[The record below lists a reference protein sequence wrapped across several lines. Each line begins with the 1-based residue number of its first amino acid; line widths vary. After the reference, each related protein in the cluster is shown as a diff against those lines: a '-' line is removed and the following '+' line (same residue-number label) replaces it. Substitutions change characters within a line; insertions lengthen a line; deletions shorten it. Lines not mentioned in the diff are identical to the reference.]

1 MLEQIKKANDIKKIN
16 KRYHETLAKEIR
28 EFLIESISQTGGHL
42 ASNLGVVELT
52 MALHLS
58 FELPKDKIIWDVGHQ
73 AYTHKLLTGR
83 KEQFNTLRNYK
94 GLSGFPKTSESDC
107 DVFNTGH
114 SSTAISA
121 GLGMARARDF
131 KNEDAYVVSVI
142 GDGSLTGGMAY
153 EALNNAGDLNT
164 NFIIVLNDNR
174 MSISENV
181 GGMNNFLRNLRTS
194 RYYKDLKTNVSSG
207 LQKVPV
213 VGQPVENAISSF
225 KSSVK
230 QLFVHDMFF
239 EEMGITYLGP
249 VNGHN
254 IEQLRRVFYD
264 AKKVKGAVVVHVI
277 TKKGRGYSLAEK
289 NPAKYHGIEPF
300 DIETGER
307 IDQNQAALALN
318 KKTYTEVFGE
328 TMCKMARKHPDVVA
342 ITAAMKEGTGLH
354 DFAERFP
361 KRFFDVGIAEEH
373 AVTFAA
379 GLAANKIRPVVAI
392 YSSFLQRAYDQI
404 LHDVCLQ
411 KLPVIFAIDRAGLVG
426 ADGETHQGIFDIS
439 FLSTIPHITIMAPSS
454 GRELE
459 KAFEFAYALE
469 KPVAIRYP
477 RSCTTYDIEEIC
489 PGFEHGKAVIVKE
502 TQGKILLM
510 GLGSMVQ
517 RSLKI
522 ADILEEN
529 GITADVA
536 NLRFAKPFDEEF
548 ICAASKKY
556 EQIYIL
562 EENVVHGSLGE
573 KIAVLLLQEH
583 FKGLFHA
590 FALPDDYIEQ
600 GTKHELLVQL
610 GLTSSQIAKSIL
622 ENQ

>member
-131 KNEDAYVVSVI
+131 KNEDAHVVSVI

-328 TMCKMARKHPDVVA
+328 TMCKMAKKHPDVVA

-489 PGFEHGKAVIVKE
+489 PGFEYGKAVMVKE
-502 TQGKILLM
+502 AQGKILLM

-522 ADILEEN
+522 ADILEES

-590 FALPDDYIEQ
+590 FTLPDDYIEQ

-622 ENQ
+622 EN

>member
-131 KNEDAYVVSVI
+131 KNEDAHVVSVI

-379 GLAANKIRPVVAI
+379 GLSANKIRPVVAI

>member
-131 KNEDAYVVSVI
+131 KNEDAHVVSVI

-522 ADILEEN
+522 ADILEES

>member
-131 KNEDAYVVSVI
+131 KNEDAHVVSVI

>member
-131 KNEDAYVVSVI
+131 KNEDAHVVSVI

-213 VGQPVENAISSF
+213 VGQPLENAISSF

-522 ADILEEN
+522 ADILEES

-590 FALPDDYIEQ
+590 FTLPDDYIEQ